1 MQNVQLLEEA
11 FYSGKGKEDQNPAT
25 DNPDAEMLMKLLQ
38 NPEMAALIKAQAK
51 NLQ

>member
-11 FYSGKGKEDQNPAT
+11 FYSGKKEDQNPT
-25 DNPDAEMLMKLLQ
+25 PDNPDAEVLMMLLQ
-38 NPEMAALIKAQAK
+38 NPEMAALINALAK